1 MATELSKQF
10 DPNAIQGPVLE
21 RWREAQAFK
30 ATPDDRDDRY
40 VIMMPLPNVTG
51 ALHMGHAMDNV
62 MQDLLTRWHR
72 MQGDNTLWQPGTD
85 HAGIATQAVVE
96 KRLFELEGKT
106 RNDIGREALVER
118 IYAWKD
124 EYQARIVRQQQAMGC
139 GCDWERQRF
148 TMDAVCSA
156 AVREAFFRMF
166 RDGLIYRGDRLVNWD
181 CHLQTAVADDELVK
195 LTVQGHF
202 YYLRYPVIDPRPGEP
217 THVVVATTRPET
229 MLGDTAVACHP
240 APGEALDAAIRAA
253 EEKVARAPAKEQAEA
268 AAELERLA
276 KRRES
281 HLPLLETLA
290 RMAREGR
297 KIRLPL
303 QERELPLIGD
313 GWAKPELG
321 SGCVKIT
328 PAHDPND
335 YLVWQRH
342 RERIGIIN
350 ILNPDGT
357 LNGNAGAYAGLDR
370 EDARKRVVADLEARD
385 LLEKVEDRQLEVDHS
400 DRSKTVIE
408 PFVSKQWFVRMGDV
422 PGGVTFGRGTP
433 REHAGAGLAQ
443 AAIDAAGGEWRSPTG
458 LQLKFHPDDA
468 RSAGPNRYASTY
480 AAWLAE
486 KRDWCISRQ
495 LWWGHQIPVWRAAFQ
510 DAAGLADALAGLP
523 RDPDALHVWLTDP
536 EGRQVARETSSTLA
550 PGGAPEQ
557 TRAGLAGGTPT
568 GSSDDPSSREAGERL
583 RGAHHTDG
591 EYELQVCLRGKAA
604 DERHAAA
611 LEALGLTRDPDVLDT
626 WFSSALWPFSTLGWP
641 APEQAPVGPGQTPL
655 GAVDGRPDS
664 LSYYYPGSCL
674 VTGRDIITLWVARMV
689 MLGLYCLGDL
699 PFTDVFVHAN
709 IQDGKGERMSKT
721 AGNGIDPLDIISSHG
736 ADGMRYVLC
745 EMQTGSQDIRVPVQ
759 AISPFDPTGARKID
773 LTTARAG
780 KVRGNALR
788 GVYVDPEAGDQLF
801 DVIGTYEGIA
811 KAATTSDRF
820 DVGRNFCNKL
830 WNAARFALMNL
841 SAGEVPLRF
850 QPLKVE
856 ELPREDRWVL
866 SQLARASGAV
876 TASLNAYN
884 PSAAINTARDFFW
897 NDLCDW
903 YVELIK
909 PRMRDEAQAPVARQV
924 LAAVLDQVLRLL
936 HPFIPFITEEL
947 WTHLGEVAPTRGVTA
962 SFPHADLL
970 ARARWPEWRP
980 EWEDKQTEAEFEQ
993 LRAAVRGLR
1002 DLRARYNV
1010 PPSARL
1016 EARVKA
1022 PAATA
1027 GVLEA
1032 LRAHLESQAGLSA
1045 LTIAE
1050 QVERPKNAATGVVD
1064 DMELF
1069 LADVLDPVKEQARLT
1084 KQRDGLQQQ
1093 IGGAEK
1099 KLENPKFLEKAAPKV
1114 VQAERDKLEDLR
1126 RQLTTVDLALRDLA

>member
-1 MATELSKQF
+1 MATELSKTF
-10 DPNAIQGPVLE
+10 DPDAIQAPVLE
-21 RWREAQAFK
+21 RWRAAGAFT
-30 ATPDDRDDRY
+30 ATPDDRADRY

-106 RNDIGREALVER
+106 RHDIGRAALVSR

-139 GCDWERQRF
+139 GCDWDRQRF

-166 RDGLIYRGDRLVNWD
+166 GDGLIYRGDRLVNWD

-195 LTVQGHF
+195 VTVQGHF

-240 APGEALDAAIRAA
+240 DPAAALDAAIAA
-253 EEKVARAPAKEQAEA
+253 AREKLERAPQKEQAEA
-268 AAELERLA
+268 RAELERLTA
-276 KRRES
+276 RRES

-303 QERELPLIGD
+303 QERELPLIAD
-313 GWAKPELG
+313 VWAKPELG

-335 YLVWQRH
+335 YQVWQRH
-342 RERIGIIN
+342 RERIGIVN
-350 ILNPDGT
+350 LLNPDGT
-357 LNGNAGAYAGLDR
+357 LNHNAGAYAGLDR
-370 EDARKRVVADLEARD
+370 FDARKRVVADLEARE
-385 LLEKVEDRQLEVDHS
+385 LVERIEDRQIELDHS

-408 PFVSKQWFVRMGDV
+408 PYVSKQWFVRMGDV

-433 REHAGAGLAQ
+433 REHQGAGLAQ
-443 AAIDAAGGEWRSPTG
+443 AAIDAASGEWRSPTG
-458 LQLKFHPDDA
+458 LQLRFHPDDA

-495 LWWGHQIPVWRAAFQ
+495 LWWGHQIPVWRATFN

-523 RDPDALHVWLTDP
+523 RDAEGLHVWLTDAD
-536 EGRQVARETSSTLA
+536 GRQVRGEDLSLLGEAA
-550 PGGAPEQ
+550 
-557 TRAGLAGGTPT
+557 
-568 GSSDDPSSREAGERL
+568 SDR
-583 RGAHHTDG
+583 
-591 EYELQVCLRGKAA
+591 EYELQVCLRDKGAE
-604 DERHAAA
+604 ERHAAS
-611 LEALGLTRDPDVLDT
+611 LEALGLVRDPDVLDT

-641 APEQAPVGPGQTPL
+641 DPEHAPVEAGQTRL
-655 GAVDGRPDS
+655 GSPDGERPDS

-709 IQDGKGERMSKT
+709 IQDGKGERMSKS
-721 AGNGIDPLDIISSHG
+721 AGNGIDPLDIIASHG

-759 AISPFDPTGARKID
+759 AISPFDPTGQRKID
-773 LTTARAG
+773 LTSAKLGR
-780 KVRGNALR
+780 VRGNALR

-811 KAATTSDRF
+811 KAKTTSDRF
-820 DVGRNFCNKL
+820 DIGRNFCNKL

-841 SAGEVPLRF
+841 TTGEGQLAFRPLD
-850 QPLKVE
+850 LK
-856 ELPREDRWVL
+856 ELPGEDRWIL
-866 SQLARASGAV
+866 SQLAKASGAV
-876 TASLNAYN
+876 TAALNAYN
-884 PSAAINTARDFFW
+884 PSAGINTARDFFW

-909 PRMRDEAQAPVARQV
+909 PRMKDEAQAPVARQV

-947 WTHLGEVAPTRGVTA
+947 WTHLGAVAPTRGVEA
-962 SFPHADLL
+962 PFPAADLL
-970 ARARWPEWRP
+970 ALARWPEWRP
-980 EWEDKQTEAEFEQ
+980 EWEDKAIEAEFEKMR
-993 LRAAVRGLR
+993 LAVRGLR
-1002 DLRARYNV
+1002 DLRQSYNV
-1010 PPSARL
+1010 ARSAQVD
-1016 EARVKA
+1016 ARIKA
-1022 PAATA
+1022 PAGTA
-1027 GVLEA
+1027 AVLER
-1032 LRAHLESQAGLSA
+1032 LRAHLESQAGLSS
-1045 LTIAE
+1045 LQVAE
-1050 QVERPKNAATGVVD
+1050 QVERPKNAATAVVE

-1069 LADVLDPVKEQARLT
+1069 VADVLDPVKEKVRLG
-1084 KQRDGLQQQ
+1084 KQKDGLEKQ
-1093 IGGAEK
+1093 IGGTEK
-1099 KLENPKFLEKAAPKV
+1099 KLENPKFLEKADPKV
-1114 VQAERDKLEDLR
+1114 VQAERDKLDDLR
-1126 RQLTTVDLALRDLA
+1126 RQLAVVEQALKDLA